1 MLLTRRLASTRAF
14 NSDSAGPRDIGAV
27 GSVSGAPW
35 YLRIARASVAFSK
48 RNSYDHFF
56 KRISTPH
63 TVQVNSRRAS
73 SVGGVDPVIVNRLVG
88 LELCRKSKHLVIKVR
103 CAMYVRQRN
112 NAGQQAFGFH

>member
-14 NSDSAGPRDIGAV
+14 NSASAGPRDIGAV

-48 RNSYDHFF
+48 MNDYDHTYM
-56 KRISTPH
+56 KISTPH

-73 SVGGVDPVIVNRLVG
+73 SVRGIDPVIIDRLVG
-88 LELCRKSKHLVIKVR
+88 LELCRESKHFVLKVR
-103 CAMYVRQRN
+103 CAMYVQRRSI
-112 NAGQQAFGFH
+112 AGQQAFRFH